1 MDSGIIV
8 VEADLARREHQAVVV
23 HLTSAYAA
31 DPMGAGGPLAPAVTE
46 RMIPGLRATPSTRV
60 FLAYLAGEAVGLA
73 TCFVGFSTFQAR
85 PLINIHDLAVL
96 EHTRGRG
103 VGRALLAA
111 VESAAREMGCC
122 KVTLEVNERN
132 GRALRL
138 YRSAGFA
145 QAGADGPTG
154 GALFFAKALT

>member
-1 MDSGIIV
+1 MDSGVVV
-8 VEADLARREHQAVVV
+8 VEADLERPEDQTAIVR
-23 HLTSAYAA
+23 LTSAYAA
-31 DPMGAGGPLAPAVTE
+31 DPMGTGTPLGPAVVE

-60 FLAYLAGEAVGLA
+60 FLAYLGGEAVGLA

-96 EHTRGRG
+96 ETTRGRG
-103 VGRALLAA
+103 VGRALLDA
-111 VESAAREMGCC
+111 VERAAREMGCC
-122 KVTLEVNERN
+122 KVTLEVNEGNR
-132 GRALRL
+132 RALGL
-138 YRSAGFA
+138 YHSAGFA